1 MVGSFDGSG
10 TDVEQIDLIDALRR
24 TESACAA
31 ARARVSVQFAKA
43 RVVQAQERGDSLEQ
57 QRAGAVGELALAHRC
72 SPTAMLTK
80 LAEYRRLVIDL
91 PGTLRVLASGE
102 CSEYAAQCVAR
113 GATAL
118 TGDDAT
124 ALDEHISPQLAS
136 LTPRQAEGRARRFA
150 DQRDPKAA
158 VRRNREAAGTA
169 HVSCR
174 PLADGMA
181 QLSIVTK
188 LADAVAM
195 NAALRKAAL
204 TDPALH
210 DDGIGVTM
218 TRIAFERITGMATAM
233 DLGVEIQLVMSAET
247 LLGDDGQPARMGEEY
262 TGVRDAWIPAPM
274 AREFALGLI
283 GEPRSAHTGDNTA
296 NDADETSQPYQGDQ
310 GDQSDQTGEK
320 TRDELRG
327 RRWIRRLFTDPVT
340 GTLADCDRRRR
351 RFTKSQ
357 RRFIAARDQ
366 SCTTPWC
373 GGPIRDYDHATP
385 HAAGGPTD
393 ATNGNGKSTSCN
405 HTKDTR
411 GWTTEPIPARAGIAH
426 GIKITNPTGHVY
438 TSSSPPV
445 LGDVPTRAGGHALA
459 AGRRVA
465 AQINKW
471 C

>member
-1 MVGSFDGSG
+1 MGEVSAAIELLDRTGAMVGSLDGSG

-43 RVVQAQERGDSLEQ
+43 RVAEAQERGYSLEQ

-113 GATAL
+113 GAKAL
-118 TGDDAT
+118 TGDEAA
-124 ALDEHISPQLAS
+124 ALDEHLAPQLAS

-181 QLSIVTK
+181 QLSIITK

-195 NAALRKAAL
+195 YAALRKAAL

-218 TRIAFERITGMATAM
+218 TRIAFERLTGKATAE
-233 DLGVEIQLVMSAET
+233 DLDVEIQLVMSAET
-247 LLGDDGQPARMGEEY
+247 LLGDDGQPARMGEEH

-283 GEPRSAHTGDNTA
+283 TDHEPRDDHDADDTA
-296 NDADETSQPYQGDQ
+296 NET
-310 GDQSDQTGEK
+310 DQTEQGVENA
-320 TRDELRG
+320 RDEMRG
-327 RRWIRRLFTDPVT
+327 RRWIRRLFVDPVT
-340 GTLADCDRRRR
+340 GTLAGCDRRRR

-393 ATNGNGKSTSCN
+393 TTNGNGKSTSCN
-405 HTKDTR
+405 HTKDAR
-411 GWTTEPIPARAGIAH
+411 GWNTEPIPARAGIAH
-426 GIKITNPTGHVY
+426 GIKITTPTGHVY

-445 LGDVPTRAGGHALA
+445 LGDRSTQAAPRRAGA
-459 AGRRVA
+459 VP
-465 AQINKW
+465 
-471 C
+471 